1 MIERKI
7 RAMTLSSL
15 ESRVAITLAA
25 AIDVVAVAILLHGTS
40 LASPL
45 EGLVA
50 GAVHVAVVLLLSVLH
65 GGRASRRRLC
75 FAAALTVPVV
85 GVAIAAAALATRGR
99 GVALVR
105 RHRDARR
112 RRAPLKAT
120 LERLG
125 SALSPCDALGPGD
138 EEQRRSALSALSRRS
153 DPEAI
158 SVLRWAAAG
167 RDPDLALSAA
177 LVLDVIRERAERR
190 AWWMVPAEARR
201 AAH

>member
-1 MIERKI
+1 MSERKI
-7 RAMTLSSL
+7 GATTLSSL
-15 ESRVAITLAA
+15 ESRLVIASAA
-25 AIDVVAVAILLHGTS
+25 AIDALAVAILFHGTS

-50 GAVHVAVVLLLSVLH
+50 GALHLAAVMLFLVLH

-85 GVAIAAAALATRGR
+85 GVAIAAAALATRGQS
-99 GVALVR
+99 AAPVR
-105 RHRDARR
+105 LHRDAPR
-112 RRAPLKAT
+112 RRAPLKAV

-138 EEQRRSALSALSRRS
+138 EEQRRSALSELSRRS

-158 SVLRWAAAG
+158 AVLRWATAG

-190 AWWMVPAEARR
+190 AQWMDLAEARR
-201 AAH
+201 AAL

>member
-1 MIERKI
+1 MIERK
-7 RAMTLSSL
+7 AGEMAPSSPK
-15 ESRVAITLAA
+15 RHMAITSAA
-25 AIDVVAVAILLHGTS
+25 AIDALAVAILIHATS

-50 GAVHVAVVLLLSVLH
+50 VALHIAAVMLLLVLH
-65 GGRASRRRLC
+65 GGRASRRRLS

-85 GVAIAAAALATRGR
+85 GVAIAAAAMESRGR
-99 GVALVR
+99 RGALVW

-138 EEQRRSALSALSRRS
+138 EEQRRSALSALSRRN